1 VYDVYSWVHFKTTQ
15 TLISIFGNDGSR
27 EKTFAERF
35 VCKTNSNMGWVK
47 IQVVGLWMAVE
58 QVVVDLGYILVLHL
72 DSLVI
77 LLLSWGWCSK
87 EKLIDESGCN
97 ASKDWSHPVHPVVGP
112 DAHHCIGTK

>member
-1 VYDVYSWVHFKTTQ
+1 MYDVYSWVHFKTTQ

-77 LLLSWGWCSK
+77 LLLSWGWCLNIQHHNCDLLSV
-87 EKLIDESGCN
+87 LDEGPSGLKVL
-97 ASKDWSHPVHPVVGP
+97 ASQ
-112 DAHHCIGTK
+112 